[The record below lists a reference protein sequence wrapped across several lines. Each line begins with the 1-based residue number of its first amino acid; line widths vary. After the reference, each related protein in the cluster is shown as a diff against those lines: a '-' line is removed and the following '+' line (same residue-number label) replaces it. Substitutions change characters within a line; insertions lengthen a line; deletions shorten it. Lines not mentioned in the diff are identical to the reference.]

1 MNNKKLIGVGLLS
14 VLGLIGVALL
24 VYAVVINGTAGDVV
38 LVSPAIG
45 RVLATS
51 SMVLPGTIKSPAMMP
66 MVITLATLLPAR
78 LTSSTAAMA
87 MIIRWMAV

>member
-14 VLGLIGVALL
+14 VLGLIGVVLL
-24 VYAVVINGTAGDVV
+24 VYAAVINGTSGDDT
-38 LVSPAIG
+38 LRARPE
-45 RVLATS
+45 ATS
-51 SMVLPGTIKSPAMMP
+51 SMVLPGTIKSTAMMP
-66 MVITLATLLPAR
+66 MVMTLATLLPAR